1 MHMPHINKQMAS
13 FFLTTKCNL
22 RCVYCYNKE
31 KRSQLVDQTLPLNI
45 AMAGVDYYFAN
56 SQSRHIRFYGPG
68 EPTQASSLMK
78 DIVAYARQV
87 AGESLITELQTNG
100 CFGVDTRSWLLD
112 NLNIIWVSF
121 DGEPVIQN
129 SNRPCANGKPSAP
142 IIENNIRWLIE
153 NKGARNLMVGAR
165 VTITNANIHRQHQLI
180 DYFKGLGIKYIWTDP
195 IFPAVDDIPVCDD
208 PVKQSNYCFDMDL
221 YADTYIDAYKY
232 AKQMNLF
239 YGSFLT
245 CNFDGIC
252 NRHCRA
258 CTPVPHF
265 TTDGYISAC
274 DLVTFGNSP
283 KHMDCFVYGKWNS
296 EKQQFDIDE
305 SKVSALRARSIE
317 NMPHCVRCEVREHCG
332 GYCLGEV
339 QNETGILTGQKPK
352 TCRAIRK
359 IAKSIGFPNEQYSYL
374 HP

>member
-1 MHMPHINKQMAS
+1 MPHINKQMAS

-31 KRSQLVDQTLPLNI
+31 KRTQLVEQTLPLNI

-68 EPTQASSLMK
+68 EPTQAFSLMK
-78 DIVAYARQV
+78 DIVTYARQV
-87 AGESLITELQTNG
+87 AGESLTTELQTNG
-100 CFGVDTRSWLLD
+100 CFGATTRSWLLD
-112 NLNIIWVSF
+112 NLNTIWISF
-121 DGEPVIQN
+121 DGEPEIQN

-142 IIENNIRWLIE
+142 IIENNVRWLID
-153 NKGARNLMVGAR
+153 NKGVRNLMVGAR
-165 VTITNANIHRQHQLI
+165 VTITDANIYRQHQII
-180 DYFKGLGIKYIWTDP
+180 DYFKGLGIKYVWTDP

-208 PVKQSNYCFDMDL
+208 PVKLSNYSFDMDL
-221 YADTYIDAYKY
+221 YADTYIDAYNY
-232 AKQMNLF
+232 AKQMGIF

-252 NRHCRA
+252 NQHCRA

-305 SKVSALRARSIE
+305 SKVRALSERSIE
-317 NMPHCVRCEVREHCG
+317 NMPHCVHCEVRDHCG

-339 QNETGILTGQKPK
+339 QNETGILTGQKPQ
-352 TCRAIRK
+352 TCKAIRK
-359 IAKSIGFPNEQYSYL
+359 IAKSIGFANERYPYL